1 MAIFRGTG
9 GSGDST
15 QDSSLNEVTQQ
26 AVNAASSASAATLAA
41 STSTTKASEAAA
53 SAATA
58 TTKATTATTQ
68 ASTATAKAGEA
79 SISAAASAADLL
91 LTNADVVSAE
101 AAKVSAQAAEAITLS
116 AEADAQTFAS
126 NAAASGAAA
135 IQYANLA
142 NAQALSAT
150 ASASTA
156 TTQASNA
163 ASSASSASGSA
174 STATTQA
181 STATTQASTATTKA
195 SEAAASATAANISK
209 LAAASSAND
218 INVAAIDASI
228 SDTAV
233 DVFIY
238 DTSKDSDGG
247 AWRKRTQATSW
258 YNETLNTSTRG
269 SRKEFPSVAVIVA
282 EGGKVKIYD
291 GDDPS
296 MPMWMVFEGGGS
308 SFSNHT
314 MLGQNNNVEA
324 VAIRNGVMGAVK
336 NGGQALVLIDF
347 LKETSEI
354 LRQSNDDGMRGFHT
368 TKELAKRNIQ
378 SGEHHGT
385 LRQLCNN
392 NGNDIAMT
400 VLPNAPIDSATGLP
414 IPTIAVATDGG
425 VSVIKDD
432 GSVVDITNTSG
443 DAYEKTKLISFTEDN
458 RLRFVMDSTA
468 WRFYRTHNIPT
479 TDTSISNWSNVGH
492 GIQLNSTGD
501 YSGFAYIPNSTSGT
515 QQATKDAIGT
525 NKGVITFI
533 ENTSNYANSSVAY
546 ITSDYSTGYMVGDIK
561 LAALSDTD
569 DTDVVGSELVTNGDI
584 TSGYTGWSQGNPSSL
599 SISGGALVVTG
610 VGTGYPSAQQLIT
623 VEVGKTYT
631 VSGQI
636 SRSGNYSARVES
648 NQPAWLNHFSTSS
661 STMVNFSSTFT
672 AITTSLDLRF
682 TIMGTAVSSSHSLS
696 IDNISVRLA
705 DSDRSV
711 NGNGL
716 AVHGTITKD
725 PVATGADLVAYSFGA
740 TGGTAIVTNAL
751 IDPAF
756 VAPTGDMSFMFWATS
771 RVSDSELFTIGA
783 TNTSTPANGIHVW
796 ANANQLKCHW
806 ASTGIY
812 SGTSDLTTASQFI
825 CVLRRGSVL
834 ELYIDGTLR
843 NSLTNSTAITE
854 TGLTIGNG
862 YYGGGGDD
870 MALFRISATA
880 PTAAQIKTIYE
891 AEKPLFQ
898 ENAQAT
904 LYGTSDAVTALAH
917 DSDTNL
923 LHVGTSSGRSVFQGL
938 RRVDN
943 TTTAVGAAISASN
956 GLIVED

>member
-181 STATTQASTATTKA
+181 STATTKA
-195 SEAAASATAANISK
+195 SEASASAAAALVSK

-569 DTDVVGSELVTNGDI
+569 DTDVTGSELSTVNSGTPDANATWVLNSTTQAQITAYTSLSYLNGMSSGMVAGERYTITLAVSNYSGSGQMGFATQGGISSNARLSANGSISETFVYTGTSLGLFTTGGLGTIDI
-584 TSGYTGWSQGNPSSL
+584 T
-599 SISGGALVVTG
+599 I
-610 VGTGYPSAQQLIT
+610 
-623 VEVGKTYT
+623 
-631 VSGQI
+631 
-636 SRSGNYSARVES
+636 
-648 NQPAWLNHFSTSS
+648 
-661 STMVNFSSTFT
+661 
-672 AITTSLDLRF
+672 
-682 TIMGTAVSSSHSLS
+682 
-696 IDNISVRLA
+696 RLA

-716 AVHGTITKD
+716 QVHGTITKSA
-725 PVATGADLVAYSFGA
+725 VATGADLVAYSGF
-740 TGGTAIVTNAL
+740 TNSNYLQQPYNANL
-751 IDPAF
+751 DF
-756 VAPTGDMSFMFWATS
+756 TGDFSVSAWINWDGSANSFIVERGTTS
-771 RVSDSELFTIGA
+771 SNNSGLGA
-783 TNTSTPANGIHVW
+783 SYNFRMNS
-796 ANANQLKCHW
+796 
-806 ASTGIY
+806 
-812 SGTSDLTTASQFI
+812 
-825 CVLRRGSVL
+825 
-834 ELYIDGTLR
+834 DGTLFFNHTPNGYSSSQYLYGSTVPTNTPVHVSAVR
-843 NSLTNSTAITE
+843 DGSTLSLYINGKLDSSLALTSVYDLTNTNAILNVGNNITASSSYMR
-854 TGLTIGNG
+854 GSL
-862 YYGGGGDD
+862 
-870 MALFRISATA
+870 ALLRISATA
-880 PTAAQIKTIYE
+880 PSASQIAKIYE
-891 AEKPLFQ
+891 DEKVLFQ
-898 ENAQAT
+898 ENAKAT

-956 GLIVED
+956 GLVVED